1 MKILTQIALGRI
13 FRQPLPGLGSMS
25 LNAYRSAAS
34 IRSASEIE
42 KDLAAKHLK
51 NDPEYI
57 IALLNEGRITLD
69 FVDKKLITENV
80 GVRQIGLQLD
90 GLGLKLVPTHL
101 QTRDDVL
108 AAVESNGLALQFAKP
123 EFTSDKDI
131 LKTAVLEHGSA
142 LEFVDKSI
150 IKDNPELYFDLVDS
164 AVRNIVGHA
173 LKFVDKSFIKDNPES
188 YFEIV
193 SDTVKRNGLKLEH
206 ASNDLKGDPE
216 IVLAAIK
223 QNGLA
228 LAYASEELRNDPE
241 IVKLAYHKNPESLQF
256 ASFRLNVIFKSDV
269 TVDNSEIN
277 QNKSD
282 SGSTFTNS
290 G

>member
-13 FRQPLPGLGSMS
+13 FRQPLPRLGSTS
-25 LNAYRSAAS
+25 FNAYRSAAS

-108 AAVESNGLALQFAKP
+108 AAVESNGTLQFAKP

-142 LEFVDKSI
+142 L
-150 IKDNPELYFDLVDS
+150 
-164 AVRNIVGHA
+164 
-173 LKFVDKSFIKDNPES
+173 
-188 YFEIV
+188 
-193 SDTVKRNGLKLEH
+193 
-206 ASNDLKGDPE
+206 
-216 IVLAAIK
+216 
-223 QNGLA
+223 
-228 LAYASEELRNDPE
+228 
-241 IVKLAYHKNPESLQF
+241 
-256 ASFRLNVIFKSDV
+256 
-269 TVDNSEIN
+269 NS
-277 QNKSD
+277 
-282 SGSTFTNS
+282 
-290 G
+290 